1 MNLNRYILVGVG
13 MFLFGVLL
21 STMLFSRY
29 VLQRGGGVIVQTD
42 TVVVND
48 TLRFDA
54 EEIKTERVESQ
65 RVEYVYVTLPPEV
78 VEKVVRDT
86 TFVEAPVVR
95 EHFYSEVDDV
105 RIWHSGIASSI
116 DSLENVRQTKLVTNR
131 VVKDFKHSV
140 GIYANAGYANGFSVP
155 IGVRYTYHP
164 KRWLGVGVRAEHDM
178 IKDHINVM
186 GTLEI
191 SLGW

>member
-1 MNLNRYILVGVG
+1 
-13 MFLFGVLL
+13 MFLLGVLL

-29 VLQRGGGVIVQTD
+29 VWQRGGEVIVQTD
-42 TVVVND
+42 TIVVND
-48 TLRFDA
+48 TLRFGA
-54 EEIKTERVESQ
+54 EEIKTKRVEPQ

-86 TFVEAPVVR
+86 TFMEVPVVR

-116 DSLENVRQTKLVTNR
+116 DSLENVRKTKLVTNK
-131 VVKDFKHSV
+131 VIKDIKHSV
-140 GIYANAGYANGFSVP
+140 GIYANAGFADGFSIP

-164 KRWLGVGVRAEHDM
+164 KRWLGIGVKAEHDM

-191 SLGW
+191 SLAW